1 MLYMK
6 IYAPSYYGKFK
17 CIADKCKHSCC
28 VGWEIDIDEESLER
42 YKRIEGEFGER
53 IRKNIS
59 FNAETPH
66 FITDNN
72 EKCPFLNECG
82 LCDMITELGEDSLCE
97 ICAMHPRF
105 RNFFTDREEIGLG
118 LCCEAAA
125 ELLLSERDNVV
136 LVELEGSDE
145 FDEEP
150 DGEEKEFFA
159 ERERILEMIQ
169 DRSIPVFRRLLK
181 VCEMLGAGLDSVSAE
196 TVARLFPSLEYMNEE
211 FGIKLF
217 YVFMKNDA
225 VEVNEEWE
233 IPLEQLAVY
242 FIMRHT
248 AEGLYG
254 GDLPERVAFCALC
267 VEAVYRVTVERMKE
281 EGIPFFEALCDT
293 ARLFSSEIEY
303 STDNTETLLEAIAGF
318 NN

>member
-28 VGWEIDIDEESLER
+28 VGWEIDIDEDSLEC

-59 FNAETPH
+59 FNADVPH
-66 FITDNN
+66 FITDNS

-82 LCDMITELGEDSLCE
+82 LCDMITELGEEALCE

-118 LCCEAAA
+118 LCCEAVA
-125 ELLLSERDNVV
+125 EIILSEREKVV

-145 FDEEP
+145 FEEES
-150 DGEEKEFFA
+150 DGDEKEFFA
-159 ERERILEMIQ
+159 ERNRILEIIQ
-169 DRSIPVFRRLLK
+169 DRSIPIFRRLIR
-181 VCEMLGAGLDSVSAE
+181 VCEMLGAGLESVSAE
-196 TVARLFPSLEYMNEE
+196 TVARLFPPLEYMNED
-211 FGIKLF
+211 FGIRLF
-217 YVFMKNDA
+217 YVFMKND
-225 VEVNEEWE
+225 VVDVKEEWE

-248 AEGLYG
+248 ADGLYG

-267 VEAVYRVTVERMKE
+267 VEAVYRVAVDRMKE
-281 EGIPFFEALCDT
+281 EGIGFFDALTDT
-293 ARLFSSEIEY
+293 ARIFSSEIEY
-303 STDNTETLLEAIAGF
+303 STENIDTLIEAITQI

>member
-1 MLYMK
+1 MK
-6 IYAPSYYGKFK
+6 VYAPSYYGKFK

-59 FNAETPH
+59 FNAEAPH

-97 ICAMHPRF
+97 ICAVHPRF
-105 RNFFTDREEIGLG
+105 RNFFSDRIEIGLG
-118 LCCEAAA
+118 LSCEAAA
-125 ELLLSERDNVV
+125 EIVLSETEKTS
-136 LVELEGSDE
+136 LVEIEGSDDLE
-145 FDEEP
+145 EEP
-150 DGEEKEFFA
+150 DGDEKEFFA
-159 ERERILEMIQ
+159 ERDRILEVIQ
-169 DRSIPVFRRLLK
+169 DRSIPVFRRLIK
-181 VCEMLGAGLDSVSAE
+181 VCEMLGASLESVSAE
-196 TVARLFPSLEYMNEE
+196 TVARLFPPLEYMNED

-225 VEVNEEWE
+225 VDVNEEWE
-233 IPLEQLAVY
+233 LPLEQLAVY

-248 AEGLYG
+248 ADGLYG
-254 GDLPERVAFCALC
+254 GDLPERVAFSALC
-267 VEAVYRVTVERMKE
+267 VEAVYRVAVDRMRE
-281 EGIPFFEALCDT
+281 EGIGFFEALCDT
-293 ARLFSSEIEY
+293 ARVFSSEIEY
-303 STDNTETLLEAIAGF
+303 STENVDTLIDNITELCK
-318 NN
+318 